1 MAAICTAQLGVERNV
16 LRYRRTDVTVRAA
29 EGAPTVGLVRVL
41 LAAARV
47 GARVQLS
54 SAAPIPARLLA
65 TIEAGES
72 RLRVASVAIESDT
85 AFSARVV
92 EERPARIRLIG
103 GDGTVVASETADAP
117 SARPAAELAR
127 ELFAA
132 LGGDPDVA
140 IWSNPV
146 TVSGRVELLPFLR
159 EQAVSLTAHRFGN
172 PYPAMGELEF

>member
-1 MAAICTAQLGVERNV
+1 M
-16 LRYRRTDVTVRAA
+16 RAA